1 MEYMYLSKLELKI
14 LQQIANGNTDVKK
27 ISENLN
33 RDISRIYRAKNKLIE
48 KNLIDF
54 SNGKI
59 IARRIPHVNL
69 LLQLLMNYPNIIALL
84 SDSGVTILTQL
95 IKEKTVS
102 NIEERT
108 RLKKSIIYQKIKQ
121 SVEKSIVI
129 KKGEKKY
136 VINKNI
142 WPDLKEF
149 LTEYER
155 YSKTVDIRIPINSK
169 IYYKKK
175 EEIIFSNKGKIDA
188 SLTAFSSYEKY
199 GIKLMLTKNYYY
211 LPKKVLTK
219 KDIFLHSL
227 CIAEKD
233 KNVRNITFVCLFY
246 LKYNKDFLKVKNPI
260 LENIKKVLEGK
271 YLKGYPTRDEI
282 IEKAKVYDIKI

>member
-199 GIKLMLTKNYYY
+199 GIKLMLTK
-211 LPKKVLTK
+211 